1 MRGSLHYFFIFYTD
15 LTDDLP
21 YYRIIKQ
28 KGSPIIKILI
38 IEDDAELAV
47 ILTNYLTKYDME
59 VMGAEEPY
67 LGLSMLTQYHFDLII
82 LDLTLP
88 GMDGLEVIPKIRKIS
103 NIPIIISSARD
114 DITDK
119 VIGLERGADDYMPK
133 PYDPR
138 ELVTR
143 IKTILRRSNT
153 NDTTHK
159 KEEESYFV
167 AFPQAREIHFKG
179 HSLELTAAEYDILY
193 MLLQHKNGSVS
204 REQLLYE
211 SEHIDDDSSIKNI
224 DVIISRIRQKILKYD
239 TENIYIKPVRGI
251 GYLLTDRI

>member
-1 MRGSLHYFFIFYTD
+1 M
-15 LTDDLP
+15 
-21 YYRIIKQ
+21 
-28 KGSPIIKILI
+28 I
-38 IEDDAELAV
+38 IEDDPELAL

-59 VMGAEEPY
+59 VIGAEDPY
-67 LGLSMLTQYHFDLII
+67 IGLSLLTQHEFDLII

-88 GMDGLEVIPKIRKIS
+88 GMDGLEVIPKIREIS

-119 VIGLERGADDYMPK
+119 VIGMERGADDYMPK

-143 IKTILRRSNT
+143 IKTILRR
-153 NDTTHK
+153 THSMEEKVEK
-159 KEEESYFV
+159 KEELFV
-167 AFPQAREIHFKG
+167 ADMKARVITFRG
-179 HSLELTAAEYDILY
+179 VFLDLTAAEYDILS
-193 MLLQHKNGSVS
+193 MLIQHKNGSVS

-224 DVIISRIRQKILKYD
+224 DVIISRIRQKIAKID
-239 TENIYIKPVRGI
+239 PDHIYIKPIRGV
-251 GYLLTDRI
+251 GYLLTDRV

>member
-1 MRGSLHYFFIFYTD
+1 M
-15 LTDDLP
+15 
-21 YYRIIKQ
+21 Q
-28 KGSPIIKILI
+28 
-38 IEDDAELAV
+38 V
-47 ILTNYLTKYDME
+47 I
-59 VMGAEEPY
+59 GAEDPY
-67 LGLSMLTQYHFDLII
+67 IGLSLLTQHKFDLII

-88 GMDGLEVIPKIRKIS
+88 GMDGLEVIPKIRDIT

-119 VIGLERGADDYMPK
+119 VIGMERGADDYMPK

-143 IKTILRRSNT
+143 IKTILRRT
-153 NDTTHK
+153 YGAEDK
-159 KEEESYFV
+159 VPEKEELFV
-167 AFPQAREIHFKG
+167 LDTNAREIRFKG
-179 HSLELTAAEYDILY
+179 KSLELTAAEFDVLG

-224 DVIISRIRQKILKYD
+224 DVIISRIRQKIAKID
-239 TENIYIKPVRGI
+239 ADNVYIKPIRGV
-251 GYLLTDRI
+251 GYLLTDRV

>member
-1 MRGSLHYFFIFYTD
+1 
-15 LTDDLP
+15 
-21 YYRIIKQ
+21 
-28 KGSPIIKILI
+28 
-38 IEDDAELAV
+38 
-47 ILTNYLTKYDME
+47 ME
-59 VMGAEEPY
+59 VIGAEDPY
-67 LGLSMLTQYHFDLII
+67 IGLSLLTQHKFDLII

-88 GMDGLEVIPKIRKIS
+88 GMDGLEVIPKIREIS

-119 VIGLERGADDYMPK
+119 VIGMERGADDYMPK

-143 IKTILRRSNT
+143 IKTILRR
-153 NDTTHK
+153 THAIEEKVEK
-159 KEEESYFV
+159 KEDLFV
-167 AFPQAREIHFKG
+167 ADAKAREIRFKG
-179 HSLELTAAEYDILY
+179 KSLELTAAEYDILG

-224 DVIISRIRQKILKYD
+224 DVIISRIRQKIAKID
-239 TENIYIKPVRGI
+239 PDNIYIKPIRGV
-251 GYLLTDRI
+251 GYLLTDRV

>member
-1 MRGSLHYFFIFYTD
+1 M
-15 LTDDLP
+15 
-21 YYRIIKQ
+21 Q
-28 KGSPIIKILI
+28 
-38 IEDDAELAV
+38 V
-47 ILTNYLTKYDME
+47 I
-59 VMGAEEPY
+59 GAEDPY
-67 LGLSMLTQYHFDLII
+67 IGLSLLTQHKFDLII

-88 GMDGLEVIPKIRKIS
+88 GMDGLEVIPKIRDIT

-119 VIGLERGADDYMPK
+119 VIGMERGADDYMPK

-143 IKTILRRSNT
+143 IKTILRRT
-153 NDTTHK
+153 YGAEDK
-159 KEEESYFV
+159 AAEKEELFV
-167 AFPQAREIHFKG
+167 LDTNAREIRFKG
-179 HSLELTAAEYDILY
+179 KSLELTAAEFDVLG

-224 DVIISRIRQKILKYD
+224 DVIISRIRQKIAKID
-239 TENIYIKPVRGI
+239 ADNIYIKPIRGV
-251 GYLLTDRI
+251 GYLLTDRV

>member
-1 MRGSLHYFFIFYTD
+1 MRCYYSFLD
-15 LTDDLP
+15 ELT
-21 YYRIIKQ
+21 YHTIITI
-28 KGSPIIKILI
+28 KGFKIIKILI
-38 IEDDAELAV
+38 IEDDPELSL
-47 ILTNYLTKYDME
+47 ILTNYLTKHDME
-59 VMGAEEPY
+59 VIGAEDPY
-67 LGLSMLTQYHFDLII
+67 IGLSLLTQHSFDLVI

-88 GMDGLEVIPKIRKIS
+88 GMDGLEMIPKIREDS

-143 IKTILRRSNT
+143 IKTILRRT
-153 NDTTHK
+153 HTVDKDTLN
-159 KEEESYFV
+159 KEELFKVDKASRTV
-167 AFPQAREIHFKG
+167 IFKG
-179 HSLELTAAEYDILY
+179 KMLDLTAAEYDVLS
-193 MLLQHKNGSVS
+193 MLVAHKNGSVS

-224 DVIISRIRQKILKYD
+224 DVIISRIRHKIASIDKD
-239 TENIYIKPVRGI
+239 NIYIKPIRGV
-251 GYLLTDRI
+251 GYLLTTNI